1 MRGLHQKI
9 AGEGG
14 QILLNRILRV
24 EAGEWPK
31 LVQFGLF
38 GLLLQAGLGVG
49 FAAGDAAFLAHVGS
63 DKLPV
68 IFVLT
73 PPVMLIYT
81 AAFSFLLVRFSMDRV
96 VDVTLG
102 LLALGGVAG
111 WALLSAGLPPAMDH
125 LFYYA
130 LKLYLAVWY
139 IALYSLFWN
148 FTDAYFDIQDAK
160 RLFPLF
166 SAFCALGMSLGAG
179 VVSVFSETIP
189 TRAFLLVWA
198 GVAVATA
205 PMAIVLRRR
214 WRRIADSDADLDDDE
229 GGVLKQLALVARTF
243 RTSRYAL
250 MLAAMLFVTLLLT
263 NLAEFQYATVLQKG
277 RSEAELASLFGRLY
291 AAASVFNL
299 LVCLFVFNRL
309 VTRIGVRNVAL
320 ILPLTYFAAF
330 GYFFLVGGTAAA
342 LAAFFAYH
350 GVLTSIEYNNQNLL
364 FNAAPSAVKRPFR
377 TIVEG
382 LCEPM
387 ASLLAGGF
395 LLLFARHMDLRE
407 LSGVGVLLGA
417 ALIALATALR
427 HFYPGAMAD
436 NMRRGWLNFADRSVA
451 APAFDPAASEL
462 LRQKTQEADSGVAAA
477 ARALLHARPPLAAR
491 PADPDAELSP
501 ATEAF
506 AAKLEDPSPA
516 ARRAALQALV
526 SVAGRGDI
534 GLVPPLVAGLPAM
547 DRESRAVALSL
558 LGVIGDVD
566 AIPQVLAAAAQLSPR
581 ELRATE
587 AMLAGLG
594 EPAIPRLA
602 QALANSQASYRARS
616 IAARALADLSYAQ
629 FLSQLDRLVSEELDA
644 TARRLATARM
654 FEAQAEG
661 SPALELLAHAYRG
674 RIGEAVDFVLELLAI
689 GGFLP
694 DFDLLIVSLHSANP
708 KVRGNAVEAIA
719 SGLPHAT
726 WRRLDPLIN
735 RRAGRAGAAGGAVD
749 LIPLL
754 EEALASGRGFEV
766 AAAAQALAER
776 TPPAGLAAALRPA
789 LARDLPASARESVAA
804 LLDLDGEAAVTLVDV
819 VAELRARPEFAAA
832 SIDALTTLA
841 ERVRPE
847 AGRRAIE
854 LAVKGRTL
862 CLAGPDIDEA
872 AARYPD
878 LALTL
883 LKATDTRAYA

>member
-1 MRGLHQKI
+1 VVSSLTP
-9 AGEGG
+9 GEGAD
-14 QILLNRILRV
+14 ILLNRLLRV
-24 EAGEWPK
+24 ERGEWPK

-68 IFVLT
+68 IFLLT
-73 PPVMLIYT
+73 PPVMLVYT
-81 AAFSFLLVRFSMDRV
+81 GAVSVVLVRFSMDRV

-102 LLALGGVAG
+102 LLVVGGVAG
-111 WALLSAGLPPAMDH
+111 WALLSAGLPPQWDH

-139 IALYSLFWN
+139 IGIYTLFWN

-166 SAFCALGMSLGAG
+166 SAFCALGMTLGAG
-179 VVSVFSETIP
+179 VVSLFSDAIP
-189 TRAFLLVWA
+189 TRDFLLVWA
-198 GVAVATA
+198 AIAAATA
-205 PMAIVLRRR
+205 PAAVLLRRR
-214 WRRIADSDADLDDDE
+214 WRRIADSDAELGDE
-229 GGVLKQLALVARTF
+229 KGGVLAQLALVARTF
-243 RTSRYAL
+243 AASRYAL

-263 NLAEFQYATVLQKG
+263 NLAEFQYATVFQRG

-299 LVCLFVFNRL
+299 VVCLFVFNRL
-309 VTRIGVRNVAL
+309 VTRAGVRNVAL

-330 GYFFLVGGTAAA
+330 GYFFLAGGAAAA

-395 LLLFARHMDLRE
+395 LLAFARHMDLRE

-417 ALIALATALR
+417 TLIAVAVALR
-427 HFYPGAMAD
+427 HFYPAAMAE
-436 NMRRGWLNFADRSVA
+436 NMRRGWLNFADAEAA
-451 APAFDPAASEL
+451 APAFDAGAREL
-462 LRQKTQEADSGVAAA
+462 LTGKTHEADSGAAAA
-477 ARALLHARPPLAAR
+477 ARALLHARPAGTRAA
-491 PADPDAELSP
+491 ADPDAELSP

-506 AAKLEDPSPA
+506 AARLEDSSPA
-516 ARRAALQALV
+516 TRRAALQALV
-526 SVAGRGDI
+526 SVAGPGDI
-534 GLVPPLVAGLPAM
+534 GLVPPLVASLPVM
-547 DRESRAVALSL
+547 DRESRAVILQL
-558 LGVIGDVD
+558 LGMIGDVE
-566 AIPQVLAAAAQLSPR
+566 AIPQILAAAARLSPR

-594 EPAIPRLA
+594 EPAIPRLV
-602 QALANSQASYRARS
+602 QALGNSLAPYRARS
-616 IAARALADLSYAQ
+616 IAARTLAELSYAQ
-629 FLSQLDRLVSEELDA
+629 FLSQLDRLTAEELDA
-644 TARRLATARM
+644 TARRLAVARRL
-654 FEAQAEG
+654 EAEPDA
-661 SPALELLAHAYRG
+661 SPALALLAHAYRD

-719 SGLPHAT
+719 SGLPHAI

-735 RRAGRAGAAGGAVD
+735 RRPAHAGEGGTTRE
-749 LIPLL
+749 LEPLL
-754 EEALASGRGFEV
+754 REALVAGRGFEV
-766 AAAAQALAER
+766 VAAAQALSER
-776 TPPAGLAAALRPA
+776 VTPQALAAALRPA
-789 LARDLPASARESVAA
+789 LARDLSAAARDSLVA
-804 LLDLDGEAAVTLVDV
+804 LLQLDGEPRPTLTDV
-819 VAELRARPEFAAA
+819 VAALRARPEFATA
-832 SIDALTTLA
+832 SIDALVTLA
-841 ERVRPE
+841 ERVRRERP
-847 AGRRAIE
+847 RRAVEI
-854 LAVKGRTL
+854 AARGRTL
-862 CLAGPDIDEA
+862 WLAGADVDEA

-878 LALTL
+878 LALTM
-883 LKATDTRAYA
+883 LKATDGRAYA